1 MCGIAGW
8 LDESRELNERQDE
21 LLRMSEALRH
31 RGPDEHGAYI
41 RRHAALLH
49 RRLSVIDPENGQQPM
64 STLYEGE
71 KYTIVYNGELY
82 NTAEL
87 RDELKAAGFG
97 FGTRSDT
104 EVLLKAYCYYKE
116 KCAEK
121 LNGIFAFAVF
131 EEGSKR
137 LFLCRDRVGVKPLFY
152 HQYDSGFLFGS
163 EIKAILQSGM
173 VAPAVGEEGLYELFF
188 LGPARTP
195 GNGIFK
201 GIHELLP
208 GEYAVYEGGR
218 LTKHRYF
225 RLTAHEHE
233 AGESETIEE
242 LRSLLTDAVE
252 RQLVSDVPLCFFLSG
267 GLDSSIICQTASNFF
282 IRNSASPQTSIQSL
296 SHHAVTA
303 PFTKGSRNRVI
314 DTYSIE
320 YEDNR
325 QYFTRSLF
333 QPNAD
338 YEYIGM
344 MVQST
349 GSRHHE
355 IVLSNEDVLQALYP
369 SVTARDLPGY
379 VDIDSSL
386 LLFCQEIKKHF
397 TVALSGECADEL
409 FGGYP
414 WYHNHDI
421 LFEDCFPWSRE
432 QDIRRSVLKKGI
444 LPRGEDYVRQK
455 YLDTLKEADSLPS
468 DSRIDRRMREMFAL
482 NYYWFMQC
490 LLERKDRCSMWSGLE
505 VRVPFCDY
513 RLIDYAYNL
522 PWELKAYG
530 GREKGII
537 RKAFEDILPREIVYR
552 KKSPYPKTHN
562 PVYMKLCAEKV
573 NEILGDKSRHINS
586 LIDPDGVIAII
597 EHPDSI
603 RSPWYGQLM
612 KAPQILAYLIQ
623 LDDWLENYHVDVDI

>member
-8 LDESRELNERQDE
+8 LDQKRNMEELGAE
-21 LLRMSEALRH
+21 LSAMSESLRK
-31 RGPDEHGAYI
+31 RGPDEHGEYI
-41 RRHAALLH
+41 KRHFALLH
-49 RRLSVIDPENGQQPM
+49 RRLSVIDPQNGQQPM
-64 STLYEGE
+64 STLYDGE

-82 NTAEL
+82 NTEEL
-87 RDELKAAGFG
+87 REELRQAGFG

-116 KCAEK
+116 DCAKK
-121 LNGIFAFAVF
+121 LNGIFAFAVL
-131 EEGSKR
+131 EECSGR

-152 HQYDSGFLFGS
+152 HTYHDGIIFGS
-163 EIKAILQSGM
+163 EIKAILSSGM
-173 VAPAVGEEGLYELFF
+173 VAPTVGEEGLYELFF

-201 GIHELLP
+201 GISELLP
-208 GEYAVYEGGR
+208 GEYAVYEDGR
-218 LTKHRYF
+218 LQKTRYY

-233 AGESETIEE
+233 EDEIQTIEKT
-242 LRSLLTDAVE
+242 RYLLTDAIQ
-252 RQLVSDVPLCFFLSG
+252 RQLVSDVPMCFFLSG
-267 GLDSSIICQTASNFF
+267 GLDSSLICQTAA
-282 IRNSASPQTSIQSL
+282 NSEKYRHQM
-296 SHHAVTA
+296 
-303 PFTKGSRNRVI
+303 I
-314 DTYSIE
+314 DTYSVE
-320 YEDNR
+320 YAENQ
-325 QYFTRSLF
+325 QYFQRSLF

-338 YEYIGM
+338 CEYIGM

-355 IVLSNEDVLQALYP
+355 IVLENEMVVEALYP
-369 SVTARDLPGY
+369 SVRARDLPGY

-386 LLFCQEIKKHF
+386 LLFCKEIKKRF

-414 WYHNHDI
+414 WYHNRDI

-432 QDIRRSVLKKGI
+432 QDIRRQVLKKGI
-444 LPRGEDYVRQK
+444 LPRGEEYVREK
-455 YLDTLKEADSLPS
+455 YLDTLKEADSLKS
-468 DSRIDRRMREMFAL
+468 DSKVDKRMREMFAL

-505 VRVPFCDY
+505 VRVPFCDA
-513 RLIDYAYNL
+513 RLVDYAYNM
-522 PWELKAYG
+522 PWKLKAYS

-537 RKAFEDILPREIVYR
+537 RKAFEDILPKEIVYR
-552 KKSPYPKTHN
+552 KKSPYPKTHH

-573 NEILGDKSRHINS
+573 REILADRSRKINS
-586 LIDPDGVIAII
+586 LISAEGVEEII
-597 EHPDSI
+597 EHPDSL

-612 KAPQILAYLIQ
+612 KAPQILAYLIE
-623 LDDWLENYHVDVDI
+623 LDDWLENYHVTIEM

>member
-8 LDESRELNERQDE
+8 LDSKRDLNAEHA
-21 LLRMSEALRH
+21 LLMNMSQTLRR
-31 RGPDEHGAYI
+31 RGPDEHGEYI
-41 RRHAALLH
+41 RRDAALLH

-82 NTAEL
+82 NTSEL
-87 RDELKAAGFG
+87 REELKAAGFG

-116 KCAEK
+116 ACAEK
-121 LNGIFAFAVF
+121 LNGIFAFAVY

-152 HQYDSGFLFGS
+152 HTYEDGLIFGS
-163 EIKAILQSGM
+163 EIKAILESGM
-173 VAPAVGEEGLYELFF
+173 VAPEIGEEGLYELFF
-188 LGPARTP
+188 LGPARTA

-201 GIHELLP
+201 GIGELLP
-208 GEYAVYEGGR
+208 GEYAVYEDGA
-218 LTKHRYF
+218 LKKTRYY

-233 AGESETIEE
+233 DDEQATIE
-242 LRSLLTDAVE
+242 RVRYLLTDAVE
-252 RQLVSDVPLCFFLSG
+252 RQLVSDVPMCFFLSG
-267 GLDSSIICQTASNFF
+267 GLDSSIICQTAANFRK
-282 IRNSASPQTSIQSL
+282 RNNLPA
-296 SHHAVTA
+296 
-303 PFTKGSRNRVI
+303 I
-314 DTYSIE
+314 DTYSVE
-320 YEDNR
+320 YADNR
-325 QYFTRSLF
+325 KYFEKSLF

-338 YEYIGM
+338 YDFIGM

-349 GSRHHE
+349 DSRHHE
-355 IVLSNEDVLQALYP
+355 VVLDNADLADALYP
-369 SVTARDLPGY
+369 SVEARDLPGY

-386 LLFCQEIKKHF
+386 LLFCREIKKRF

-409 FGGYP
+409 YGGYP
-414 WYHNHDI
+414 WYHNHEI

-432 QDIRRSVLKKGI
+432 QGVRRQVLRDGL
-444 LPRGEDYVRQK
+444 LPRGEEYVREK
-455 YLDTLKEADSLPS
+455 YLDTIRAVDSLRS
-468 DSRIDRRMREMFAL
+468 DSKVDRRMREMFAL

-490 LLERKDRCSMWSGLE
+490 LLERKDRCSMYSGLE

-513 RLIDYAYNL
+513 RLIDYAYNM

-562 PVYMKLCAEKV
+562 PVYMQLCCDRVKT
-573 NEILGDKSRHINS
+573 ILADKSRKINA
-586 LIDPDGVIAII
+586 LLDPEGVRALM
-597 EHPDSI
+597 EHPDSL
-603 RSPWYGQLM
+603 SAPWYGQLM
-612 KAPQILAYLIQ
+612 RTPQIMAYLIEV
-623 LDDWLENYHVDVDI
+623 DYWLETYHVKIAI

>member
-8 LDESRELNERQDE
+8 LDQKRNMEELGAE
-21 LLRMSEALRH
+21 LSAMSESLRK
-31 RGPDEHGAYI
+31 RGPDEHGEYI
-41 RRHAALLH
+41 KRHFALLH
-49 RRLSVIDPENGQQPM
+49 RRLSVIDPQNGQQPM
-64 STLYEGE
+64 STLYDGE

-82 NTAEL
+82 NTEEL
-87 RDELKAAGFG
+87 REELRQAGFG

-116 KCAEK
+116 DCAKK
-121 LNGIFAFAVF
+121 LNGIFAFAVL
-131 EEGSKR
+131 EECSGR

-152 HQYDSGFLFGS
+152 HTYHDGIIFGS
-163 EIKAILQSGM
+163 EIKAILSSGM
-173 VAPAVGEEGLYELFF
+173 VAPTIGEEGLYELFF

-201 GIHELLP
+201 GISELLP
-208 GEYAVYEGGR
+208 GEYAVYEDGR
-218 LTKHRYF
+218 LQKTRYY

-233 AGESETIEE
+233 EDEIQTIEKT
-242 LRSLLTDAVE
+242 RYLLTDAIQ
-252 RQLVSDVPLCFFLSG
+252 RQLVSDVPMCFFLSG
-267 GLDSSIICQTASNFF
+267 GLDSSLICQTAA
-282 IRNSASPQTSIQSL
+282 NSEKYRHQM
-296 SHHAVTA
+296 
-303 PFTKGSRNRVI
+303 I
-314 DTYSIE
+314 DTYSVE
-320 YEDNR
+320 YAENQ
-325 QYFTRSLF
+325 QYFQRSLF

-355 IVLSNEDVLQALYP
+355 IVLENEKVVEALYP
-369 SVTARDLPGY
+369 SVRARDLPGY

-386 LLFCQEIKKHF
+386 LLFCKEIKKRF

-414 WYHNHDI
+414 WYHNQDI

-432 QDIRRSVLKKGI
+432 QDIRRQVLKKGI
-444 LPRGEDYVRQK
+444 LPRGEEYVREK
-455 YLDTLKEADSLPS
+455 YLDTLKEADSLKS
-468 DSRIDRRMREMFAL
+468 DSKVDKRMREMFAL

-505 VRVPFCDY
+505 VRVPFCDA
-513 RLIDYAYNL
+513 RLVDYAYNM
-522 PWELKAYG
+522 PWELKAYS

-537 RKAFEDILPREIVYR
+537 RKAFEDILPKEIVYR
-552 KKSPYPKTHN
+552 KKSPYPKTHH
-562 PVYMKLCAEKV
+562 PVYMKLCADKV
-573 NEILGDKSRHINS
+573 REILADRSRKINS
-586 LIDPDGVIAII
+586 LISAEGVEEII
-597 EHPDSI
+597 ERPDSL

-612 KAPQILAYLIQ
+612 KAPQILAYLIE
-623 LDDWLENYHVDVDI
+623 LDDWLENYHVTIEM